1 MKVFNYSELHFLE
14 VTPYKIHT
22 LATFWK
28 QSGWW
33 KFAFQRHT
41 NFLVSYYYSD
51 LEPSEQNFVNVKGDS
66 LDQSVQFRYYNPLLT
81 LIGGQNNSTL
91 QGSTRT
97 PASSFETGMKSA
109 KPTPITSAQNS
120 TQSSRTMSS
129 FDVKSGKPTPSTSA
143 QNSPM
148 SLARICRSPTV
159 NHPG

>member
-1 MKVFNYSELHFLE
+1 MYRNCFRHSEQFFYTTCSPHVLQKEEILK
-14 VTPYKIHT
+14 KIY
-22 LATFWK
+22 LYF
-28 QSGWW
+28 
-33 KFAFQRHT
+33 
-41 NFLVSYYYSD
+41 D
-51 LEPSEQNFVNVKGDS
+51 LEPSEQNFVNIKEDP

>member
-1 MKVFNYSELHFLE
+1 MFL
-14 VTPYKIHT
+14 TIFK
-22 LATFWK
+22 
-28 QSGWW
+28 
-33 KFAFQRHT
+33 
-41 NFLVSYYYSD
+41 NFIGSTWPL
-51 LEPSEQNFVNVKGDS
+51 LQ
-66 LDQSVQFRYYNPLLT
+66 LRYYNLLLT

-97 PASSFETGMKSA
+97 PASSFETGIKSA